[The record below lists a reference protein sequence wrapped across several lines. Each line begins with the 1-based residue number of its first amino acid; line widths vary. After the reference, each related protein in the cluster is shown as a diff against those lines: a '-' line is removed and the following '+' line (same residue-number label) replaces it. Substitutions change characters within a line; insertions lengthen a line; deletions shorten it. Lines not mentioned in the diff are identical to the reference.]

1 MKKNRSLHRVRFWE
15 LVVDFMCV
23 ALVRAFGSGASFRL
37 LALVQVLV
45 LCCCFCGAR
54 RFWFGVRLS
63 NNGINLTP

>member
-15 LVVDFMCV
+15 LMVDFMCV
-23 ALVRAFGSGASFRL
+23 ALVLVFGSVGSFRL

-45 LCCCFCGAR
+45 LCRCFCGVR
-54 RFWFGVRLS
+54 RCLFSAWLS